1 MTDTAIPDG
10 TQFAMVHPVP
20 LLTTS
25 TAPPNSSGEAPL
37 DSRWSISAIIGCY
50 NENPAIPTMYER
62 LKATFLK
69 LGIEH
74 EIIFINNDN
83 RPGTD
88 AEELL
93 LDISRRDPTVIG
105 VNMSRNFQSQA
116 GFMSGL
122 QLSTKNACVLLDGDL
137 QDPPELIEQFLEK
150 WKEGYQVVYGVRVK
164 REATP
169 FMQFAFKAFYRL
181 WDSLSYISVPR
192 DAGDF
197 SLIDR
202 AAVEAMLSCPERDL
216 WLRGIRAF
224 VGYRQTGVPYIR
236 PERPWGKSSNN
247 FPRMLHWAR
256 KGIFSFSNTP
266 LTMLTYTGF
275 ILLVLSVVLMLVF
288 TVLRIVQPGL
298 APPGL
303 TLTLLMILFFGSI
316 NLFAC
321 GILGEYIGRIFE
333 EVKQRPLYVLR
344 SITRNGHSDV
354 VPRGETI
361 PRQLAPQPIPSV
373 LIAMSNEM
381 SSMERETNA
390 R

>member
-1 MTDTAIPDG
+1 MEA
-10 TQFAMVHPVP
+10 V
-20 LLTTS
+20 
-25 TAPPNSSGEAPL
+25 APL
-37 DSRWSISAIIGCY
+37 ETTVATEVALPPAPGSLDTRWSISAIIGCY

-69 LGIEH
+69 LGIDH

-83 RPGTD
+83 RPGVD
-88 AEELL
+88 AEQLV
-93 LDISRRDPTVIG
+93 LDISKNDPTVIG
-105 VNMSRNFQSQA
+105 VNMARNFQSQA

-122 QLSTKNACVLLDGDL
+122 QLATKNACVLLDGDL
-137 QDPPELIEQFLEK
+137 QDPPEMIEQFLEK

-202 AAVEAMLSCPERDL
+202 SAVEAMLSCPERDL

-224 VGYRQTGVPYIR
+224 VGYRQTGVEYVR

-275 ILLVLSVVLMLVF
+275 ILLALSILLMFVF
-288 TVLRIVQPGL
+288 IAWKIIHPAS
-298 APPGL
+298 APPGV
-303 TLTLLMILFFGSI
+303 TLTLVLMLFFGSI
-316 NLFAC
+316 NLFAS

-344 SITRNGHSDV
+344 SITRNGQSRLI
-354 VPRGETI
+354 PSGQTI
-361 PRQLAPQPIPSV
+361 PRQHAPQPIESV
-373 LIAMSNEM
+373 LHAMAETQNFTHSNGLNRRD
-381 SSMERETNA
+381 S
-390 R
+390 